1 MDKTKYTLAMVAGG
15 LLVLFA
21 MQNIATVQLNFL
33 FWTFYT
39 SRFVVILLS
48 VMVGFLLGWVWSA
61 KRRGR
66 TSSTESAEPEDG

>member
-33 FWTFYT
+33 FWSFYT
-39 SRFVVILLS
+39 SRFVVILLA
-48 VMVGFLLGWVWSA
+48 VMVGFLLGWIWGA
-61 KRRGR
+61 KKRVK
-66 TSSTESAEPEDG
+66 TKETEGSEREG